1 MFGEQNKFVNDIQIL
16 REMLVGR
23 AQVRL
28 QPQGQGRSSV
38 ELIDLQAGTTVEIKG
53 LPPDSIVIR
62 AEDFK
67 DPLTVFKGSKGERK
81 RADFVIVSND
91 ENERKWIICLE
102 TKGGNK
108 ARTEVVAQLKGA
120 ACFISYCKCIGKS
133 FWESGEFLDGYE
145 YRFVSVA
152 RLNDP
157 RKRRTELFYFT
168 ERLHDRPEVFLKISR
183 IFSIHFSKL
192 IDPQS

>member
-1 MFGEQNKFVNDIQIL
+1 MGRRVSLVNDIQIL

-23 AQVRL
+23 AQIKL
-28 QPQGQGRSSV
+28 QQGQGRPSV

-62 AEDFK
+62 AEDFENS
-67 DPLTVFKGSKGERK
+67 LTIFNGSKGERK

-108 ARTEVVAQLKGA
+108 TRSEVVAQLKGA
-120 ACFISYCKCIGKS
+120 KCFISYCKCIGKS
-133 FWESGEFLDGYE
+133 FWESEEFLDDYE
-145 YRFVSVA
+145 YRFVSVV

-157 RKRRTELFYFT
+157 RKRRTEPFYYT
-168 ERLHDRPEVFLKISR
+168 ENLHGRPEVFLKISR

-192 IDPQS
+192 IDPES

>member
-1 MFGEQNKFVNDIQIL
+1 MGRRVSLVNDIQIL

-23 AQVRL
+23 AQIRL
-28 QPQGQGRSSV
+28 QQGQGRPSV

-62 AEDFK
+62 AEDFENS
-67 DPLTVFKGSKGERK
+67 LTIFNGSKGERK

-91 ENERKWIICLE
+91 ENERRWIICLE

-108 ARTEVVAQLKGA
+108 TRSEVVAQLKGA
-120 ACFISYCKCIGKS
+120 KCFITYCKCIGKS
-133 FWESGEFLDGYE
+133 FWESEEFLDDYE
-145 YRFVSVA
+145 YRFVSVV

-157 RKRRTELFYFT
+157 RKRRTEPFYYT
-168 ERLHDRPEVFLKISR
+168 ENLHDRPEVFLKISR

-192 IDPQS
+192 IDPES

>member
-1 MFGEQNKFVNDIQIL
+1 MGSRVSFVNDIQIL
-16 REMLVGR
+16 REMLIDHV
-23 AQVRL
+23 QVRL
-28 QPQGQGRSSV
+28 QQQGQNRSSV
-38 ELIDLQAGTTVEIKG
+38 ELVDLQASTTVEIKG

-67 DPLTVFKGSKGERK
+67 GPFNVFNGSKGERK

-108 ARTEVVAQLKGA
+108 ARTEVIAQLKGA
-120 ACFISYCKCIGKS
+120 ACFINYCKCIGKS
-133 FWESGEFLDGYE
+133 FWESEEFLEGYE

-157 RKRRTELFYFT
+157 RKRRTELFYYM
-168 ERLHDRPEVFLKISR
+168 EKLHDRPEVFLKISR
-183 IFSIHFSKL
+183 MFSIHFSKL

>member
-1 MFGEQNKFVNDIQIL
+1 MIVN
-16 REMLVGR
+16 RV
-23 AQVRL
+23 QVRL
-28 QPQGQGRSSV
+28 QQGQGRSSV
-38 ELIDLQAGTTVEIKG
+38 ELTDSQAGTTVEIKG

-62 AEDFK
+62 AEDFES
-67 DPLTVFKGSKGERK
+67 PLTVFNGSKGEGK

-108 ARTEVVAQLKGA
+108 TRSEVVAQLKGA
-120 ACFISYCKCIGKS
+120 KCFISYCKCIGKS
-133 FWESGEFLDGYE
+133 FWESEEFLDDYE
-145 YRFVSVA
+145 YRFVSVV

-157 RKRRTELFYFT
+157 RKRRTDPFYYT
-168 ERLHDRPEVFLKISR
+168 ENLHDRPEVFLKISR

-192 IDPQS
+192 INPES